1 MLFGL
6 KNTSSCAH
14 AALNLSILL
23 SMSFQVLYELVK
35 QLGGRYNWNTICL
48 HTDCFLS
55 VAIGL
60 HSMTLSRVIGLHSM
74 TLLCLDRGGRI

>member
-23 SMSFQVLYELVK
+23 SMSFHVLYELVK
-35 QLGGRYNWNTICL
+35 QTRK
-48 HTDCFLS
+48 
-55 VAIGL
+55 IGIIEIQFVCIQIV
-60 HSMTLSRVIGLHSM
+60 S
-74 TLLCLDRGGRI
+74 